1 MIYVHIPF
9 CKSRCLYCD
18 FFSSTSHSLKQEYLF
33 SLREEISARSEEIKR
48 ARANSIYIG
57 GGTPSQLPVEYL
69 QSIFHSI
76 EQVTPIEEGAEVT
89 IECNP
94 DDITEE
100 FLQGLRLT
108 PVNRVSL
115 GVQTMNDELLSLLHR
130 RHKSADVPR
139 VVAMLREAGYHNI
152 SLDLMYGLPGQTM
165 QMWQYDVQ
173 ALLSLNIPHLSA
185 YALQWEEGT
194 PLYAMLERGEV
205 HEADEELSLSMY
217 RYLVEATRQVG
228 MQHYEISNYA
238 LPGHRAWH
246 NSGYWRDEP
255 YVGLG
260 PGAHSYD
267 GKNLRSSN
275 PSDLALYI
283 QSKGMPPR
291 EEEILSED
299 ELYEEHVLK
308 GLRTSDGLDLSL
320 LRPKYKEYALK
331 MVQPHI
337 AQGRVLCID
346 NVLKLTEEGFFLS
359 NDIMSDM
366 ML

>member
-48 ARANSIYIG
+48 ARVNSIYIG

-100 FLQGLRLT
+100 FLQGMRLT

-152 SLDLMYGLPGQTM
+152 SFVEVQSDETPGTVLAQSPSHSSAPNLDKTAMIVLTIAAEETTQPSLPVT
-165 QMWQYDVQ
+165 
-173 ALLSLNIPHLSA
+173 
-185 YALQWEEGT
+185 EEST
-194 PLYAMLERGEV
+194 
-205 HEADEELSLSMY
+205 DEES
-217 RYLVEATRQVG
+217 
-228 MQHYEISNYA
+228 
-238 LPGHRAWH
+238 
-246 NSGYWRDEP
+246 
-255 YVGLG
+255 
-260 PGAHSYD
+260 
-267 GKNLRSSN
+267 
-275 PSDLALYI
+275 
-283 QSKGMPPR
+283 
-291 EEEILSED
+291 
-299 ELYEEHVLK
+299 
-308 GLRTSDGLDLSL
+308 
-320 LRPKYKEYALK
+320 
-331 MVQPHI
+331 
-337 AQGRVLCID
+337 
-346 NVLKLTEEGFFLS
+346 
-359 NDIMSDM
+359 
-366 ML
+366 